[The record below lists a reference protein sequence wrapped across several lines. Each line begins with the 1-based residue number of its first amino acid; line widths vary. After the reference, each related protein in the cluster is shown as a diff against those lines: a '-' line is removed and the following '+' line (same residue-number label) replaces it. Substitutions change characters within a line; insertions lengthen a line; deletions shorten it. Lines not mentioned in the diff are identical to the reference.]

1 MKKGKMKMRALVT
14 GGCGFIGGHIV
25 DKLLAKGHDV
35 TVLDCLEA
43 PTHSNGN
50 PNYLPKNVRFIQ
62 GNILEK
68 EKLLQALEGIDVIFH
83 QAATGGFTDNIS
95 KYYEWNT
102 LATARLWEAIQEKRV
117 PLKKFI
123 VASSVAVYG
132 EGKYNCETC
141 GIVFPSP
148 REKKQLE
155 KREWE
160 VQCPTCKKNMTSL
173 PTDEAKPVDPLLNY
187 SQSKYDQE
195 RISLIMGKKTNIPVV
210 ALRYFLV
217 YGPRQSPT
225 NPYTGICSIFA
236 TAFLQ
241 NKNPVIFED
250 GLQTRD
256 FVSVEDVAAANL
268 FVLEK
273 EEANNKVFNV
283 GTGTPT
289 TIKHVVETIAKEL
302 GKEPLYEFG
311 EKWRLGDVR
320 HIFADISSIKSL
332 GFIPTVSFEQ
342 GSKKY
347 IEWFRNKNEKNT
359 Q

>member
-1 MKKGKMKMRALVT
+1 MKKRKLKMRALVT

-25 DKLLAKGHDV
+25 DKLLARGYEV

-43 PTHSNGN
+43 PTHAERK

-68 EKLLQALEGIDVIFH
+68 EKLLQALESVDVIFH
-83 QAATGGFTDNIS
+83 EAATGGFTENVS

-102 LATARLWEAIQEKRV
+102 LATARLWEAIQEKRI

-132 EGKYNCETC
+132 EGKYSCEIC
-141 GIVFPSP
+141 GIVFPPP
-148 REKKQLE
+148 RQKEQLE

-160 VQCPTCKKNMTSL
+160 LSCPHCKKIVL
-173 PTDEAKPVDPLLNY
+173 PLQTDEAKPVDPLLHY

-210 ALRYFLV
+210 ALRYFLT
-217 YGPRQSPT
+217 YGTRQSPT

-241 NKNPVIFED
+241 HKKPLIFED

-273 EEANNKVFNV
+273 DEANNKVFNV
-283 GTGTPT
+283 GTGTST
-289 TIKHVVETIAKEL
+289 SIKQVADTIAKEL
-302 GKEPLYEFG
+302 GKKPLYEVG

-320 HIFADISSIKSL
+320 HIFADISSLKAL
-332 GFIPTVSFEQ
+332 GFVPKVSFEQ
-342 GSKKY
+342 GIKKY
-347 IEWFRNKNEKNT
+347 LEWLRNNKEKN
-359 Q
+359 